1 MEPGLKGPKPSKE
14 SLPYTEGALFSEWLQ
29 RTSFKEFPLLFA
41 SRLEL
46 NGRRQL
52 KDCNSILIN
61 TGMKKNNSL
70 LPRH

>member
-1 MEPGLKGPKPSKE
+1 MEHGLEEPKPSKE
-14 SLPYTEGALFSEWLQ
+14 LLPYTEGALSLEWLQ
-29 RTSFKEFPLLFA
+29 RTLFKEFPLLFA

-52 KDCNSILIN
+52 KDCNSILIS
-61 TGMKKNNSL
+61 TRMKKNNFL